1 MTHIS
6 LADFGTANY
15 LHDGMQP
22 REDSLGD
29 NRDCAGTVIPGEET
43 WSESAMVLSFD
54 ATLRNGLSF
63 RISRFP
69 DRNATWVWCHVI
81 HDASLYCYVGHLLP
95 CASERIDADAQ
106 HAVYDT
112 PYGSLGMRAR
122 ISRSGPSRDL
132 EILSFS
138 ARVKAFK
145 GEGGVEGPGD
155 TPVALEGIF
164 KPGHL
169 RSGSPAGRFE
179 RTGDIEATVT
189 IGGKSIALSGLA
201 KAHEQTQTRPRF
213 NNPFT
218 YTMLWGRGASLVALR
233 ANDRRY
239 GNYEDGDCDFPI
251 REFDIAP
258 RSPKRAFA
266 AVLDDGRRIAGTAE
280 TVYNYQV
287 PIFARMWQGRI
298 VRAVVEGH
306 SLVGMI
312 NDWRGDEQQF
322 GLS

>member
-1 MTHIS
+1 LS
-6 LADFGTANY
+6 DDRAA
-15 LHDGMQP
+15 
-22 REDSLGD
+22 
-29 NRDCAGTVIPGEET
+29 AGSVIPGEET
-43 WSESAMVLSFD
+43 WSESAMVLYFD
-54 ATLRNGLSF
+54 DALRNGLSF

-95 CASERIDADAQ
+95 CTAERIDADAE

-112 PYGSLGMRAR
+112 PYQTPGAQAR
-122 ISRSGPSRDL
+122 ISRAGPSRAL
-132 EILSFS
+132 KGFSFS
-138 ARVKAFK
+138 AYINAFK

-155 TPVALEGIF
+155 TPVMLEGLF

-179 RTGDIEATVT
+179 RTGEIEAIVTV
-189 IGGKSIALSGLA
+189 GSKRVALSGLA

-213 NNPFT
+213 NAPFT

-233 ANDRRY
+233 AKDRRY
-239 GNYEDGDCDFPI
+239 GNFEDGDRDFPI
-251 REFDIAP
+251 REFDLGP
-258 RSPKRAFA
+258 RSQKRSFA

-280 TVYNYQV
+280 TVYNYRV
-287 PIFARMWQGRI
+287 PIFSQMWQGRI

-306 SLVGMI
+306 PLVGMI

-322 GLS
+322 GLP